1 MIWLNRFT
9 TFKRFTVEARRC
21 VEAAIEEAR
30 ILGHDSVEDEDLL
43 LGVLAADAGIA
54 AEALDS
60 LGVSLEAARGAAE
73 EVFSDTLASTG
84 ISFDEIRQQTGEGFE
99 MRYSSPGRL
108 PFSPQAKKALK
119 MSLLEALQL
128 GETKITGEHI
138 LRGTLRNQ
146 DGHAVRVMAN
156 LGVPVE
162 AVQGRLDQLRRQ
174 SPTSDR

>member
-9 TFKRFTVEARRC
+9 TFNRFTVEARRC
-21 VEAAIEEAR
+21 VEASIEEAR
-30 ILGHDSVEDEDLL
+30 RLGHDSVEDEDLL

-73 EVFSDTLASTG
+73 EVFTDTLASVG
-84 ISFDEIRQQTGEGFE
+84 ISFDEIRQQTGERFE
-99 MRYSSPGRL
+99 MRNSSPGRL
-108 PFSPQAKKALK
+108 PFSPQAKKALQ
-119 MSLLEALQL
+119 MSLLEAMHL
-128 GETKITGEHI
+128 GDTKITGEHI
-138 LRGTLRNQ
+138 LRGALRNR

-162 AVQGRLDQLRRQ
+162 TVQSRLEQLRRQ
-174 SPTSDR
+174 SPTADR